1 MPWTIRCL
9 DVDDDGKRVDADG
22 VLGRHGETEVRCG
35 GGGRRWLLLEA
46 FRRWKESAVMIET
59 MNENGKHVMSVWGIR
74 MRMMV
79 GEMR

>member
-1 MPWTIRCL
+1 M
-9 DVDDDGKRVDADG
+9 
-22 VLGRHGETEVRCG
+22 
-35 GGGRRWLLLEA
+35 LLEA